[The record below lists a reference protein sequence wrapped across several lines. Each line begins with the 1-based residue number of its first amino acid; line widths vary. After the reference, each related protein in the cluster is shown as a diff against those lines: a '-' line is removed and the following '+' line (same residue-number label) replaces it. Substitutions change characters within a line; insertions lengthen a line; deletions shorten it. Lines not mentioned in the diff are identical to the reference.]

1 MAAIDKTYLSDY
13 SVYQDFLNWAKKTT
27 YTCPNGLEFKV
38 YNYVYSNWP
47 KGAMDKSPRPVL
59 NSPQSLDYFLIK
71 YCPFTF
77 VQERMEEVY
86 DKEYV
91 ESIRKGT
98 SEYDTF
104 KYPEI
109 STHFKIIKRGE
120 SLKSKNYLWKL
131 YFRKSHKQYFWIEGT
146 LGSSYLHY
154 NKDINRFILPGE
166 LGYWTCTGAYKARTI
181 KALIRSL
188 RKMKIPKGTII
199 EAYGRYTREKLTIIA
214 K

>member
-1 MAAIDKTYLSDY
+1 MAAIDKTYLADY

-27 YTCPNGLEFKV
+27 YTCPNGLKFRV
-38 YNYVYSNWP
+38 YDYVYPDCP
-47 KGAMDKSPRPVL
+47 KEAMDKGPCPIL

-77 VQERMEEVY
+77 IQERMEEVY
-86 DKEYV
+86 DKEYIDSV
-91 ESIRKGT
+91 RNGT

-109 STHFKIIKRGE
+109 STHFKIVKRGYAF
-120 SLKSKNYLWKL
+120 KSKNYLWKL
-131 YFRKSHKQYFWIEGT
+131 YFRVHCKQYFWIRAT
-146 LGSSYLHY
+146 LGDSYLYY
-154 NKDINRFILPGE
+154 NKYINRFILPEE
-166 LGYWTCTGAYKARTI
+166 LGYWTCSSAYKTKTI

-188 RKMKIPKGTII
+188 RKMKIPKGAII
-199 EAYGRYTREKLTIIA
+199 EANGRYDGEKLTIIA